1 MTGDENVECVQN
13 SDNFNLKGILSDSD
27 HDSLYNNANHI
38 CKYYEESVCL
48 EKFENIDYG
57 TQSVLS
63 FNIRSLP
70 GKFTEFKEFLTSS
83 FGKYK
88 PDIICLQEIW
98 NIPYYENFFLDG
110 YHPLEYKVRDKTGTN
125 SNVGGGVGVYIRD
138 NVTFQPQPEL
148 SVFIPRVCEAQF
160 FKIKHGKNK
169 FTLLGNIYRPNSAP
183 YADIKRFNV
192 ILNEILDKIKSK
204 TEYKNVKDIIICGD
218 MNIDLLKS
226 NSHNESG
233 TYLDTLLQNC
243 FLQLVT
249 LPTRIGNRSATI
261 IDHISTNISDD
272 NFDTGIIISDISDHF
287 PVFYVRHFNNTKR
300 VNTIPIRIRKID
312 DESKQKFSLLIENKD
327 WANTLNDFDP
337 ESAFSDFFSFINKSY
352 DECFPE
358 RIVKPRSIDK
368 LKSPWMTP
376 GLFVSRKVKMKL
388 FSKKLRKP
396 SPENLKRFKEYN
408 NTYTKIIRKAKHKY
422 YNDKFKEFSKDSKKT
437 WQTINEILGRKKGFN
452 DIPQRFVSND
462 KILSGSLEIA
472 EGFNEFFV
480 NIGPNLAKSIPLSN
494 KHFYEYLGDPC
505 NENFVFANMNHDI
518 ILDAMSKLNSK
529 NSCGPDK
536 ISTNLLKFVAPNLL
550 IPLTH
555 LFNLSFKTGFIPP
568 CLKTA
573 LIKPIFKKGD
583 TDKFTN
589 YRPISLLS
597 PFSKLL
603 EKVACSQ
610 IMRYLNKF
618 KLLYEH
624 QYGFRRGHSTEH
636 PVVHLLDRIYKAFEN
651 PSGSKYTL
659 AIFIDLTK
667 AFDTCSVEILLSKLN
682 HYGFR
687 DVANLWFKNYLTGR
701 TQFTSVRGENSS
713 LRDILCGV
721 PQGSILGPI
730 LFILLINDLPNAS
743 KFFSLLYAD
752 DTTLEMSSQ
761 NLIEL
766 YLDAKIELDKIADW
780 FRANKLTLN
789 ISKTKYILFRDKS
802 QYVDF
807 SGLNLSIENEE
818 IERIGEDCKEKFF
831 KFVGVHLDE
840 HLTWQYH
847 INHVRGK
854 AASANYAL
862 SKLRNLLPMNVKY
875 TIYNSLFRSHI
886 EFNILCWG
894 RSQYKDIHKITTL
907 QKRAVRYIANLK
919 YNSHTGIY
927 FKKLNILKFNDLVK
941 LNQANFMYRYVY
953 NKLPSSFDNF
963 FDKLNNFNRSLS
975 FVLPKIN
982 KNEHKLLPSF
992 ALIKTW
998 NDVSLDLRR
1007 KKSLNSFKKHFSS
1020 ALLENYDKIC
1030 KVSACYACRK

>member
-1 MTGDENVECVQN
+1 M
-13 SDNFNLKGILSDSD
+13 
-27 HDSLYNNANHI
+27 
-38 CKYYEESVCL
+38 
-48 EKFENIDYG
+48 
-57 TQSVLS
+57 
-63 FNIRSLP
+63 
-70 GKFTEFKEFLTSS
+70 
-83 FGKYK
+83 
-88 PDIICLQEIW
+88 
-98 NIPYYENFFLDG
+98 
-110 YHPLEYKVRDKTGTN
+110 
-125 SNVGGGVGVYIRD
+125 
-138 NVTFQPQPEL
+138 
-148 SVFIPRVCEAQF
+148 
-160 FKIKHGKNK
+160 
-169 FTLLGNIYRPNSAP
+169 
-183 YADIKRFNV
+183 
-192 ILNEILDKIKSK
+192 
-204 TEYKNVKDIIICGD
+204 
-218 MNIDLLKS
+218 
-226 NSHNESG
+226 
-233 TYLDTLLQNC
+233 
-243 FLQLVT
+243 
-249 LPTRIGNRSATI
+249 
-261 IDHISTNISDD
+261 
-272 NFDTGIIISDISDHF
+272 
-287 PVFYVRHFNNTKR
+287 
-300 VNTIPIRIRKID
+300 
-312 DESKQKFSLLIENKD
+312 
-327 WANTLNDFDP
+327 
-337 ESAFSDFFSFINKSY
+337 
-352 DECFPE
+352 
-358 RIVKPRSIDK
+358 
-368 LKSPWMTP
+368 
-376 GLFVSRKVKMKL
+376 
-388 FSKKLRKP
+388 
-396 SPENLKRFKEYN
+396 
-408 NTYTKIIRKAKHKY
+408 
-422 YNDKFKEFSKDSKKT
+422 
-437 WQTINEILGRKKGFN
+437 
-452 DIPQRFVSND
+452 
-462 KILSGSLEIA
+462 
-472 EGFNEFFV
+472 
-480 NIGPNLAKSIPLSN
+480 
-494 KHFYEYLGDPC
+494 
-505 NENFVFANMNHDI
+505 
-518 ILDAMSKLNSK
+518 
-529 NSCGPDK
+529 
-536 ISTNLLKFVAPNLL
+536 

-886 EFNILCWG
+886 KW
-894 RSQYKDIHKITTL
+894 Q
-907 QKRAVRYIANLK
+907 
-919 YNSHTGIY
+919 
-927 FKKLNILKFNDLVK
+927 
-941 LNQANFMYRYVY
+941 
-953 NKLPSSFDNF
+953 
-963 FDKLNNFNRSLS
+963 
-975 FVLPKIN
+975 
-982 KNEHKLLPSF
+982 
-992 ALIKTW
+992 
-998 NDVSLDLRR
+998 
-1007 KKSLNSFKKHFSS
+1007 
-1020 ALLENYDKIC
+1020 LEPGL
-1030 KVSACYACRK
+1030 